1 MLDISDSPH
10 EEREGGWEA
19 TGAAGHC
26 SVLCLVKSKC
36 PSSGNPSASAL
47 RDILSCVFP
56 SRSCLKISDAPVMET
71 STRLGIEVQ

>member
-10 EEREGGWEA
+10 EEQEGAREA
-19 TGAAGHC
+19 AGAAGHC

-36 PSSGNPSASAL
+36 PSSGNPSVSAL

-56 SRSCLKISDAPVMET
+56 SKSCLKINAAPITET